1 MQHCADYI
9 GACRSVGTKGCAFAL
24 AQTLRAVTAVQQVVE
39 HVNAPAA
46 VTGLQSEQQDLQQVL
61 QVLWEQSVSLA
72 GQKAVNAAL
81 AAVPG
86 AIQRLMTLLQ
96 VAVANVCM

>member
-1 MQHCADYI
+1 M
-9 GACRSVGTKGCAFAL
+9 
-24 AQTLRAVTAVQQVVE
+24 TAVQQVVE

-46 VTGLQSEQQDLQQVL
+46 TTGLQSEQQPLQQVL

-72 GQKAVNAAL
+72 GRKAVNAAL

-86 AIQRLMTLLQ
+86 AVQKLMTLLQ
-96 VAVANVCM
+96 VPVVIVSL